1 MSRAASTDYLV
12 HAVSMTAHNPVLEGI
27 RDGGAEVVLG
37 IYRLVKTGFVHA
49 LENQAVGTSV
59 RGLGATLRN
68 FADIVGGAVVITY
81 VQDTLFV
88 CGQLLRA
95 SRGTYEAAM
104 ELGAILLRAGVSE
117 LAFEATVS
125 DEAILAFCAAL
136 TQAVRD
142 PNRRGALLEGN
153 LSGITVRK
161 VDPGLDSALDSRSQ
175 PVAEQIVR
183 IYATALVVMRRF
195 FDDLAAGSNA
205 LPHRVKRL
213 AQRLV
218 TLFET
223 GSPVLLAMTALA
235 SSHRDE
241 AGRSVQTAI
250 LALASA
256 WGITHDRAHL
266 ARLAM
271 EALLSEVGRVRLA
284 GEGKRDRLVTLGDS
298 VEQRVP
304 AESAGICLR
313 MAGVSYANA
322 QRTVAVYEAG
332 RLERQELVGPLYEAG
347 WSPLLESR
355 ILELVRGLVALL
367 VPRDASRPR
376 SLVDALTVLSRRASL
391 DPVVF
396 RLLVRAVGLVP
407 VGTVV
412 ELAGGE
418 WAVVLGGSSG
428 ETAFPPKVRVVTD
441 ASGNALGAPKD
452 LDLARPGAPRIR
464 RIIEPERARFN
475 VVRPLLD

>member
-1 MSRAASTDYLV
+1 MNRSTRTDYLV
-12 HAVSMTAHNPVLEGI
+12 HAVSMNAQNPVLEGI

-37 IYRLVKTGFVHA
+37 IYRLVKTSFVHA
-49 LENQAVGTSV
+49 LENQAVVTSV
-59 RGLGATLRN
+59 RALGHTLRN
-68 FADIVGGAVVITY
+68 FAEAVGGSVVVTY
-81 VQDTLFV
+81 LQDTLFV

-104 ELGAILLRAGVSE
+104 ELAAILLRAGVSE
-117 LAFEATVS
+117 LAFESTVS

-142 PNRRGALLEGN
+142 PNRRAALLEGN
-153 LSGITVRK
+153 LPGITLRK
-161 VDPGLDSALDSRSQ
+161 VDPDLDAAMDSRSQ
-175 PVAEQIVR
+175 PIAEQVVR
-183 IYATALVVMRRF
+183 VYATALVVMRRF
-195 FDDLAAGSNA
+195 LDDLAAGSNA

-235 SSHRDE
+235 TSHRDE

-250 LALASA
+250 LAIASA
-256 WGITHDRAHL
+256 WGVTRDRAHL

-284 GEGKRDRLVTLGDS
+284 GEGKRDRLVTLGDA

-304 AESAGICLR
+304 AESAGICVR

-322 QRTVAVYEAG
+322 QRTVVVYEAG

-355 ILELVRGLVALL
+355 ILELVRAFVGMLS
-367 VPRDASRPR
+367 PRDAARPR
-376 SLVDALTVLSRRASL
+376 SLVDALTVLSRRVGT

-396 RLLVRAVGLVP
+396 RLLVSAVGLVP

-412 ELAGGE
+412 ELSGGE
-418 WAVVLGGSSG
+418 WAVVLGGSGG

-441 ASGNALGAPKD
+441 ASGNALGAPRD
-452 LDLARPGAPRIR
+452 LDLARPGAARIR